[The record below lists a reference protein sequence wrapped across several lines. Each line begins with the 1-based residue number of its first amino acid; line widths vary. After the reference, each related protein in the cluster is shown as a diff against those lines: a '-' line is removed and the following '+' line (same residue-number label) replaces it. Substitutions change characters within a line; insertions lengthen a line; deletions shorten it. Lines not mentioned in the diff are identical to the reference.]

1 MMSQDSFSQFIS
13 QNPSFYNVL
22 RDDFE
27 DDEIEEIFKLP
38 KGVLGK
44 SQLESSMLK
53 DNSFR
58 ENIVFQDWLGEF
70 SIIDELYHPIFSV
83 EVGFEQFSYS
93 SYLIVFPLDSSF
105 VIIYR
110 NEEGGG
116 KIEVSEKLPNSLC
129 LDLCKDEL
137 KYLDTLIDMTKGF
150 EDYKSESSYYFWNLE
165 HSWGFDFLDY
175 SEELGSISKSE
186 LNYFRE
192 IEDII
197 KQLEN

>member
-22 RDDFE
+22 RDGFE

-44 SQLESSMLK
+44 SKLESSMLK

-58 ENIVFQDWLGEF
+58 ENVVLQNWLYEL
-70 SIIDELYHPIFSV
+70 SDLDELYHPIFSV

-137 KYLDTLIDMTKGF
+137 KYLDTLIDNTKDF
-150 EDYKSESSYYFWNLE
+150 ADFKSESSYYFWNLK

-175 SEELGSISKSE
+175 SKELGSISKSE

>member
-1 MMSQDSFSQFIS
+1 MQTTLNFLII
-13 QNPSFYNVL
+13 
-22 RDDFE
+22 E

-58 ENIVFQDWLGEF
+58 ENIVLQDWLYEF

-83 EVGFEQFSYS
+83 EVGFEQFFYS
-93 SYLIVFPLDSSF
+93 GYLIVFPLDSSF

-110 NEEGGG
+110 NNENVVE
-116 KIEVSEKLPNSLC
+116 IEVSEKLPISLC

-137 KYLDTLIDMTKGF
+137 NFLDTYIDMTKDF
-150 EDYKSESSYYFWNLE
+150 EDYKSESSYNFWNLE

-175 SEELGSISKSE
+175 SKQLGYISKTE

-197 KQLEN
+197 RQP